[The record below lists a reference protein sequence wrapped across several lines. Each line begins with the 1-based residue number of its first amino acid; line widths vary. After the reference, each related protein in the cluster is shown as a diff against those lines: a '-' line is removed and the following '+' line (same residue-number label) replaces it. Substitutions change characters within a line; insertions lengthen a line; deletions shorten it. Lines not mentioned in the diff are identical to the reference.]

1 MDKII
6 ISPGKYIQGNG
17 ALENIAKYTM
27 TLGAHP
33 LVIADDFVTKLVGE
47 RVKNSFSDQEV
58 NVDFEVFG
66 GECSRNEID
75 RICQRFCD
83 NDYNIIIGIGGG
95 KTLDTAKT
103 VAFYQHIPV
112 VIVPT
117 IASTDAPTS
126 SLAVI
131 YTPDG
136 QFSEY
141 LFFPKNPDMVVM
153 DTGVIAAAPARLLVA
168 GMGDALSTWFEAR
181 ANSVSGKATMAGGSS
196 TLAALAIAELC
207 YKTLLADGYKAR
219 VAVEQ
224 GVCTKAVENII
235 EANTYLSGIGFE
247 SSGLAAAHAIHNGIT
262 QLEECHHCYHGEKVA
277 FGVLVQLVLE
287 NAPQEEIDTV
297 LNFCRSVGLP
307 TNLHMLGVKEICMD
321 KLYNVA
327 EAATAPGET
336 IHNMPFTVTANDVL
350 SAIITAHH
358 LGSS

>member
-27 TLGAHP
+27 ALGSRP
-33 LVIADDFVTKLVGE
+33 LVIADNFVTELVGE
-47 RVKNSFSDQEV
+47 RVRNSFTDQEV
-58 NVDFEVFG
+58 NVDFEIFG
-66 GECSRNEID
+66 GECSRDEID
-75 RICQRFCD
+75 RICKQFCD

-103 VAFYQHIPV
+103 VAFYQNIPV

-131 YTPDG
+131 YTPEG

-181 ANSVSGKATMAGGSS
+181 ANSLSGKATMAGGSS
-196 TLAALAIAELC
+196 TLAALSIAELC

-219 VAVEQ
+219 IAVEQ
-224 GVCTKAVENII
+224 GVCTKAIENII

-247 SSGLAAAHAIHNGIT
+247 SSGLAAAHAIHNGMT

-297 LNFCRSVGLP
+297 LKFCRSVGLP

-327 EAATAPGET
+327 KAATASGET
-336 IHNMPFTVTANDVL
+336 IHNMPFTVTADDVL

-358 LGSS
+358 LGSN